1 MTVLIIL
8 ILAIIFVSVFLA
20 VYGKKDNATFNE
32 DAVIVLG
39 KGLDGDKLPVNLAN
53 RLDKAVEFHKKN
65 PSALII
71 VSGGKGSNDKLSEAQ
86 AMYDY
91 LISKGVPDGIVIKED
106 KSTITYENF
115 AFSSEIL
122 KEKLGEKYSVVFIS
136 NYFHIW
142 RAERHAKELGLN
154 VTHLGAKIKWY
165 TVPAN
170 YLREF
175 ITFVAL
181 LVFKKK

>member
-1 MTVLIIL
+1 MIGLIIIILIIL
-8 ILAIIFVSVFLA
+8 LTSIFFA
-20 VYGKKDNATFNE
+20 VYGRKDNVTFKE

-39 KGLDGDKLPVNLAN
+39 KGLDGDKVPVNLAK
-53 RLDKAVEFHKKN
+53 RLDKAIEYYKKN
-65 PSALII
+65 PSVIII
-71 VSGGKGSNDKLSEAQ
+71 VSGGKGSKDKLTEAQ

-91 LISKGVPDGIVIKED
+91 LISKNIPDEKIIKED

-122 KEKLGEKYSVVFIS
+122 KEKLGENYSVAFIS

-154 VTHLGAKIKWY
+154 VTHLGSKIKWY

>member
-1 MTVLIIL
+1 MIGLIIL
-8 ILAIIFVSVFLA
+8 ILIILLTSIFLA
-20 VYGKKDNATFNE
+20 VYGRKDNVTFKE

-39 KGLDGDKLPVNLAN
+39 KGLDGDKVPVNLAK
-53 RLDKAVEFHKKN
+53 RLDKAIEYHKKN
-65 PSALII
+65 PSAIII
-71 VSGGKGSNDKLSEAQ
+71 VSGGKGSKDKLTEAQ
-86 AMYDY
+86 AMFDY
-91 LISKGVPDGIVIKED
+91 LISKNIPDEIIIKED

-115 AFSSEIL
+115 VFSSEIL
-122 KEKLGEKYSVVFIS
+122 KEKLGENYSVAFVS

-154 VTHLGAKIKWY
+154 ATHLGSKIKWY
-165 TVPAN
+165 TVPVN